1 MANRILLCG
10 MNGAGK
16 STLGKA
22 LAKELDWKFLDIED
36 YWFPKES
43 ADYPFAGARTKEEV
57 CAMLFQDLQQNEN
70 CILAAVKGNY
80 GNEVT
85 ALFTHAVLL
94 HVPKAERLQ
103 RIRARSYQKFGERML
118 PGGDLYRQ
126 EEAFFAM
133 AESRSEAEAADWLS
147 TLSVPVT
154 VLDGTVSIEENIMTL
169 KALLTA
175 Q

>member
-22 LAKELDWKFLDIED
+22 LAKELGWKFLDIED
-36 YWFPKES
+36 YWFPKND
-43 ADYPFAGARTKEEV
+43 ADYLFAGARTKEEV
-57 CAMLFQDLQQNEN
+57 CALLFKDLQQNGN

-80 GNEVT
+80 GKEAT
-85 ALFTHAVLL
+85 SLFTHAVLL
-94 HVPKAERLQ
+94 EVPKKERLQ
-103 RIRARSYQKFGERML
+103 RIRARSYQKFGKRML
-118 PGGDLYRQ
+118 PGGDLHRQ

-133 AESRSEAEAADWLS
+133 AENRSETEAADWLS
-147 TLSVPVT
+147 ALSIPVT
-154 VLDGTVSIEENIMTL
+154 VLDGTTSIEENVITL